1 MVRIKSLLNILSTI
15 VAILALAPVIP
26 YLGTGIIVAA
36 CVGVVAGAWCDRR
49 EHYPLHGVAAT
60 VVSIIAIGFY
70 ALQVSWVDVA
80 TPVTQALIA
89 LLIIRLLTPKESRDY
104 LQIFVLGLFVLAG
117 SSLVSLDLGLGFGFL
132 TYLVLLIFAVTLG
145 LVVLTVYETD
155 KRMAMPRQDLY
166 KLIRVSLIMPVVAL
180 ALMVVFFFV
189 LPRTR
194 HPMWNFLN
202 PGNSAKSGLAES
214 VEPGSYARISSN
226 SDLAFRAEMEELAP
240 EDLYWRAMV
249 LNRPDGQSWIRVA
262 PPREKARP
270 VNSSRTVETKIFA
283 DSSNDQYLFTLDYPT
298 MLSGLKYRSHDDSV
312 FMASRRLDRP
322 YQLQMLSHIGAELA
336 VTGSID
342 EAFYLALP
350 PRIST
355 RMKQLAAGITDEAAS
370 REERISR
377 LANFFRAQQLVY
389 AQDELPSG
397 ADAIDAFLFDK
408 KRGYCEFFASAY
420 ITLARLSGIP
430 SRLVGGY
437 LGGEFNPFGD
447 YYLVKEDAAHVWV
460 EVLTDNNHWVR
471 IDPSQWA
478 INAETALHERSA
490 AKLSAS
496 QQLIDNLNYQWTQ
509 GVLLFDFY
517 RQLDFFRET
526 RSTFRKLRSPD
537 VELRHLLWV
546 GPVLICFAIGYVL
559 INRKKLSPE
568 SRFVEELRMRLRRRY
583 GDDAVS
589 PARGLEELGERLD
602 NDAAR
607 QFAKIYQG
615 AVFRDRALNTAE
627 RKRLKELLREI

>member
-1 MVRIKSLLNILSTI
+1 MVRIKTLLNLLGSI
-15 VAILALAPVIP
+15 VAILALAPVVP
-26 YLGTGIIVAA
+26 YLGTGIIVVA
-36 CVGVVAGAWCDRR
+36 CAGVVAGAWCDRR
-49 EHYPLHGVAAT
+49 GYYPLHSAAAT
-60 VVSIIAIGFY
+60 VVSIVAIGFY
-70 ALQVSWVDVA
+70 AVQVSLNDVA

-104 LQIFVLGLFVLAG
+104 LQIFVLGLFILAG

-132 TYLVLLIFAVTLG
+132 TYLVLLVFAVSLG
-145 LVVLTVYETD
+145 LVLLTVYETD
-155 KRMAMPRQDLY
+155 KRMAMSLQDIY

-202 PGNSAKSGLAES
+202 PGSSAKSGLAES

-226 SDLAFRAEMEELAP
+226 GVLAFRAEMEELAP

-249 LNRPDGQSWIRVA
+249 LNRPDGQSWIRV
-262 PPREKARP
+262 PPPPEKARP
-270 VNSSRTVETKIFA
+270 VNSRRAVKTKIFA

-312 FMASRRLDRP
+312 FMARRRLDRP

-336 VTGSID
+336 VTGSVD

-350 PRIST
+350 NRIST
-355 RMKQLAAGITDEAAS
+355 RMEQLATVITDEEAS
-370 REERISR
+370 RQERISR

-389 AQDELPSG
+389 AQDDLPSG
-397 ADAIDAFLFDK
+397 AEAIDAFLFDK

-437 LGGEFNPFGD
+437 LGGEYNAFGG
-447 YYLVKEDAAHVWV
+447 YYLIKDDNAHVWV
-460 EVLTDNNHWVR
+460 EVLTDDNRWVR
-471 IDPSQWA
+471 VDPSQWA
-478 INAETALHERSA
+478 INANTALHERSA
-490 AKLSAS
+490 ASLSAF

-517 RQLDFFRET
+517 RQLEFLRET
-526 RSTFRKLRSPD
+526 RKTFRELRSPD

-546 GPVLICFAIGYVL
+546 GPVLICCAIGFAL
-559 INRKKLSPE
+559 TKRKKLSPE
-568 SRFVEELRMRLRRRY
+568 SRFVAELRMRLRRRY

-589 PARGLEELGERLD
+589 PASGLEELGERLD

-615 AVFRDRALNTAE
+615 AVFKDRALNVAE
-627 RKRLKELLREI
+627 RERLKELLREI

>member
-1 MVRIKSLLNILSTI
+1 
-15 VAILALAPVIP
+15 
-26 YLGTGIIVAA
+26 
-36 CVGVVAGAWCDRR
+36 
-49 EHYPLHGVAAT
+49 
-60 VVSIIAIGFY
+60 
-70 ALQVSWVDVA
+70 
-80 TPVTQALIA
+80 
-89 LLIIRLLTPKESRDY
+89 
-104 LQIFVLGLFVLAG
+104 
-117 SSLVSLDLGLGFGFL
+117 
-132 TYLVLLIFAVTLG
+132 
-145 LVVLTVYETD
+145 
-155 KRMAMPRQDLY
+155 MAMPRQDLY

-194 HPMWNFLN
+194 QPMWNFLN

-226 SDLAFRAEMEELAP
+226 GDLAFRAEMEELAP

-249 LNRPDGQSWIRVA
+249 LNRPDGQSWIRVP

-270 VNSSRTVETKIFA
+270 VNSSRAVETKIFA

-298 MLSGLKYRSHDDSV
+298 MLSGLKYQRHDDSV

-322 YQLQMLSHIGAELA
+322 YQLQMVSHVGAELA
-336 VTGSID
+336 VTGPID

-350 PRIST
+350 TRIST
-355 RMKQLAAGITDEAAS
+355 RMMQLATGITNEEAS
-370 REERISR
+370 RQERINR
-377 LANFFRAQQLVY
+377 LANFFRTQQLVY
-389 AQDELPSG
+389 AQDDLPSG

-437 LGGEFNPFGD
+437 LGGEFNAFGG
-447 YYLVKEDAAHVWV
+447 YYLVKEDNAHVWV
-460 EVLTDNNHWVR
+460 EILTDDNHWVR
-471 IDPSQWA
+471 VDPSQWA
-478 INAETALHERSA
+478 INAEAALQERRT
-490 AKLSAS
+490 AKLSAL

-517 RQLDFFRET
+517 RQLDFLRET

-537 VELRHLLWV
+537 VELRYLFWV
-546 GPVLICFAIGYVL
+546 GPVLICFALGYIL
-559 INRKKLSPE
+559 TSRKKLSPE
-568 SRFVEELRMRLRRRY
+568 ARFVEELRMRLRRRY

-589 PARGLEELGERLD
+589 PASGLEELGERLD
-602 NDAAR
+602 NEAAR

-615 AVFRDRALNTAE
+615 AVFRNRSLNAAE
-627 RKRLKELLREI
+627 RQRLKELLREI